1 MAICLA
7 QDGSLEP
14 LRLEA
19 VPALYNVDSFRVGR
33 ERNRETA
40 RANSRERA
48 LTCLMV
54 GRNRVE
60 FDVDGGASRS
70 NERKSRHRSRLIS
83 PKMSR
88 MVRPG

>member
-40 RANSRERA
+40 REQQKNSVRFS
-48 LTCLMV
+48 V
-54 GRNRVE
+54 GW
-60 FDVDGGASRS
+60 
-70 NERKSRHRSRLIS
+70 
-83 PKMSR
+83 
-88 MVRPG
+88 